1 MGTTWQ
7 QRAMVTYVLK
17 AGEIKDKNSKNVD
30 SHSLASRVQVKQT
43 IREKL
48 LIQLNHASD
57 EFDKQPNELQ
67 SQKFNNIDM
76 SNNKIWAIERNS

>member
-1 MGTTWQ
+1 
-7 QRAMVTYVLK
+7 MVTYVLK

-30 SHSLASRVQVKQT
+30 SYSLASRVQAEQS

-48 LIQLNHASD
+48 LIPPNHASD
-57 EFDKQPNELQ
+57 EFNKQPKESL
-67 SQKFNNIDM
+67 SQEFNNIDI